1 MMSILGIFFKAGVI
15 DSVLHENVDTPSKF
29 YYGREKNMRDEIL
42 NGIVS
47 GLNLPPAIAQKLMNK
62 YLETLPKDIEQLK
75 ENIAQEDFPTA
86 AKTAHSIKGASGNL
100 RVTKIYE
107 LASELEQIFKAAQED
122 SMGKVDA
129 LISELDEIMKKLM

>member
-1 MMSILGIFFKAGVI
+1 
-15 DSVLHENVDTPSKF
+15 
-29 YYGREKNMRDEIL
+29 MRDEIL

-75 ENIAQEDFPTA
+75 ENVAQEDFTA
-86 AKTAHSIKGASGNL
+86 SAKMAHSIKGASGNL

-107 LASELEQIFKAAQED
+107 LASELEQILKAAQEGTREKAD
-122 SMGKVDA
+122 V
-129 LISELDEIMKKLM
+129 LIGEMDEIVKKLI